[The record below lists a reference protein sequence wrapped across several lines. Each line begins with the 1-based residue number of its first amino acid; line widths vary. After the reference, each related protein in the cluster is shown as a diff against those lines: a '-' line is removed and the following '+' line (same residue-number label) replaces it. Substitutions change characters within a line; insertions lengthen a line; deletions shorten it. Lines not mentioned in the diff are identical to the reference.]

1 VLGITPVLPS
11 PVCDFP
17 LLWRSKIAAGLSLE
31 KLQVC
36 SRFFNWPEEAGTGCE
51 ILAIGEE
58 DKLLTSHF
66 LINSTVR
73 LKGNTLVNGCYGP
86 SRSDR

>member
-1 VLGITPVLPS
+1 VSGINPILPF

-17 LLWRSKIAAGLSLE
+17 LLWRSKAAAGLSE
-31 KLQVC
+31 KLLVC

-51 ILAIGEE
+51 MLAIGEE

-66 LINSTVR
+66 LINS
-73 LKGNTLVNGCYGP
+73 
-86 SRSDR
+86 